1 MRSTGTVTCNDLEAE
16 SSAVFSTVMELI
28 VRESTLSL
36 TSGSIWTA
44 PRQSLHC
51 VLPGP
56 PPAIAPQADPS
67 QHSAALP
74 DTPAPL
80 GVSIPRILVCST
92 GQAWWHPV
100 VVPGRVKP
108 NAVLCP
114 CASCRAVCL
123 RWRHDRTDRSHNGV
137 SADQNRDRG

>member
-16 SSAVFSTVMELI
+16 SSAVFSTVMGLI

-56 PPAIAPQADPS
+56 QPAIAPPADPS

-74 DTPAPL
+74 GPSGPL
-80 GVSIPRILVCST
+80 GDSILRILVCSIR
-92 GQAWWHPV
+92 QAWWRDV
-100 VVPGRVKP
+100 SGSSGQDVY
-108 NAVLCP
+108 AVGFIDAGTSLKGKFSLATKAP
-114 CASCRAVCL
+114 SVL
-123 RWRHDRTDRSHNGV
+123 
-137 SADQNRDRG
+137 

>member
-56 PPAIAPQADPS
+56 QPAIAPQADPS

-74 DTPAPL
+74 GPS
-80 GVSIPRILVCST
+80 G
-92 GQAWWHPV
+92 
-100 VVPGRVKP
+100 PGRRNPANPGLLNRSGEVAGRVGQLGAGCVRGRVYRRRHQPEGK
-108 NAVLCP
+108 VLP
-114 CASCRAVCL
+114 CHPGPSVL
-123 RWRHDRTDRSHNGV
+123 
-137 SADQNRDRG
+137 